1 MTAKPKILN
10 IPEVGRG
17 SFHVYCGDLQRDGL
31 QLCKK
36 RVSKNHCIG
45 VSKNGVVIVVVLYKK
60 KVSKNWVSK
69 ERVVIAIQL
78 GGHGKWPPASR

>member
-31 QLCKK
+31 QL
-36 RVSKNHCIG
+36 
-45 VSKNGVVIVVVLYKK
+45 YKK
-60 KVSKNWVSK
+60 ARMGFIRKKG
-69 ERVVIAIQL
+69 L
-78 GGHGKWPPASR
+78 